1 MQLSYSEI
9 DSLINVISNPQSG
22 TSNQVELLKILKKFM
37 IIVMNASKKKFV
49 SFKIDA
55 VKWASLEEV
64 LEIIRENP
72 NWRIPTISELIELG
86 KLKSEEIELRSEY
99 WAINENNSCVIYS
112 IESGKVTDMASYNE
126 SNAAYLNYDGG
137 DWSTI
142 IPFTKLGSG
151 IQLVRNLTL

>member
-37 IIVMNASKKKFV
+37 IIVMNGSKKNVV
-49 SFKIDA
+49 SFKIDP
-55 VKWASLEEV
+55 VKWASLEEI
-64 LEIIRENP
+64 LEIIKENP
-72 NWRIPTISELIELG
+72 NWRISTISELIELV
-86 KLKSEEIELRSEY
+86 KLKSEETELRSEY
-99 WAINENNSCVIYS
+99 WAIDENNSFVIYS
-112 IESGKVTDMASYNE
+112 IESGSVTDLESYNG

-142 IPFTKLGSG
+142 IPFIRLRSG
-151 IQLVRNLTL
+151 IKLVRNLTL